1 MGEWANGRMGEWANG
16 RMGEWANGMRTIA
29 TKWLNKIAQGFSP
42 ISANLF
48 VAIVV

>member
-1 MGEWANGRMGEWANG
+1 MGDGDADDCHEVAKQNNPGL
-16 RMGEWANGMRTIA
+16 
-29 TKWLNKIAQGFSP
+29 KP